1 MMYTAIIEF
10 FKSQFKGDKVIWRLL
25 FILSAISL
33 LAVYGSISLIAIKGN
48 ENNTTIFLIKQAFTL
63 GVGIAITYWVH
74 KLDYSWFF
82 KLSNILIILSAVFL
96 MLTFSSTFAVETN
109 NANRWIQFPGIGLR
123 FQPSEFA
130 KIALLIFIAKVLS
143 IHQKDLGNVKKV
155 LYPILIVTLA
165 ISVMV
170 LISNFSTAFFI
181 LFTTVVMLFFGRI
194 PWKQMFALA
203 GVGAF
208 VGIFMLGIIL
218 KAPDIFPRGGT
229 WQKRIVSFM
238 PSLASQAKGYD
249 ASKEIKEVM
258 VDNHQVIQAK
268 IAIAE
273 GGIIGKAPGN
283 SSQKYKLSQAYCD
296 FIYAIIIE
304 DYGLLGG
311 FIVMGLYLI
320 LMYRAGRIVKKC
332 EYTFPAL
339 LVIGLT
345 FSMVFQAFV
354 HMGVAV
360 NLLPATGQ
368 TMPII
373 SLGGTSLLTSSVS
386 FGIILGISRK
396 IDAEENQPK
405 EKKTKV
411 NEHSDDIDKTQE
423 VA

>member
-1 MMYTAIIEF
+1 MMFSGIIEF

-33 LAVYGSISLIAIKGN
+33 LAVYGSVSLIAIKGN
-48 ENNTTIFLIKQAFTL
+48 QNNTTIFLLKQAFTL
-63 GVGIAITYWVH
+63 GVGIAITYWIH

-82 KLSNILIILSAVFL
+82 KLSTILVILSAAFL
-96 MLTFSSTFAVETN
+96 MLTFSKTFAVETN

-130 KIALLIFIAKVLS
+130 KTALLIFIAKILS

-155 LYPILIVTLA
+155 LYPILIVSLA

-181 LFTTVVMLFFGRI
+181 LITTVVMLFFGRI

-203 GVGAF
+203 GVGLF
-208 VGIFMLGIIL
+208 VGILMLGIIL
-218 KAPDIFPRGGT
+218 KAPDIFPRGAT

-238 PSLASQAKGYD
+238 PNLASQAKGYD
-249 ASKEIKEVM
+249 ASKELKEVM
-258 VDNHQVIQAK
+258 VDNHQVTQAK

-273 GGIIGKAPGN
+273 GGVLGKAPGN

-373 SLGGTSLLTSSVS
+373 SLGGTSLLTTSVS
-386 FGIILGISRK
+386 FGIILGVSRK
-396 IDAEENQPK
+396 IDAEEKKPSKK
-405 EKKTKV
+405 EHDTEETKKT
-411 NEHSDDIDKTQE
+411 NETQE
-423 VA
+423 EA

>member
-1 MMYTAIIEF
+1 MMNTSIIEF

-48 ENNTTIFLIKQAFTL
+48 QNNTTIFLLKQAFTL
-63 GVGIAITYWVH
+63 GVGIVITYWVH
-74 KLDYSWFF
+74 KMDYSWFF
-82 KLSNILIILSAVFL
+82 KLSNILLILSAVFL
-96 MLTFSSTFAVETN
+96 MLTFSKTFAVETN

-143 IHQKDLGNVKKV
+143 IHQKDLGNAKKV
-155 LYPILIVTLA
+155 LYPILIVTMIIA
-165 ISVMV
+165 GMV

-181 LFTTVVMLFFGRI
+181 IFTSVVMLFFGRI

-203 GVGAF
+203 GVGSF
-208 VGIFMLGIIL
+208 VAILMLGIIL
-218 KAPDIFPRGGT
+218 KAPDMFPRGGT
-229 WQKRIVSFM
+229 WQKRIVSYM
-238 PSLASQAKGYD
+238 PSLASQANGYD
-249 ASKEIKEVM
+249 ASKEMKEVM

-304 DYGLLGG
+304 DYGLIGG
-311 FIVMGLYLI
+311 FIIMGLYLI

-345 FSMVFQAFV
+345 FSMVFQAMV

-373 SLGGTSLLTSSVS
+373 SLGGTSLLTTSIS
-386 FGIILGISRK
+386 FGIILGVSRK
-396 IDAEENQPK
+396 IDAEESKPAQ
-405 EKKTKV
+405 KKTT
-411 NEHSDDIDKTQE
+411 DDNNTDDTDKTQE